1 MNTEILTEKEM
12 HSIIESILFAWAE
25 PLSLYKISKI
35 LNQKPNAVESM
46 LHEMML
52 TYKREKRGI
61 QIIETNKH
69 YQFCTL
75 KENYSYIEQL
85 CTTTKSKGLSN
96 SALEVLAIIAYK
108 QPITKLDIEQI
119 RGVNSDGE
127 IGRAHV

>member
-75 KENYSYIEQL
+75 DR
-85 CTTTKSKGLSN
+85 KS
-96 SALEVLAIIAYK
+96 V
-108 QPITKLDIEQI
+108 
-119 RGVNSDGE
+119 V
-127 IGRAHV
+127 